1 MNKFLVDP
9 IYVQVD
15 LLLLLWTLGIAANGL
30 WMLFQKK
37 NLKTAVAEFWNSENF
52 LFGNWA
58 ESGRKKLGPP
68 LFLALVLLVQFGILV
83 LNSLAKETW
92 PQAVHTLGLLVS
104 HLVGVCFILKIVFS
118 TKYSGRQLAFAW
130 PAYFI
135 LRWTFVNN
143 HNLWIMIGILVMFAA
158 KDIPFR
164 RYLKIFLCTGAG
176 EMVVIFAGVAAGALS
191 AGRVVWDDGRVRFS
205 VGYGHPNL
213 LAVYLL
219 ALVVMYVCYKGVE
232 RLKWYDFAIIAVVFV
247 FCDQI
252 PVSRG
257 SSIALVLLLI
267 GLAVAKLW
275 PALFRQKWVPFA
287 VAALPALGF
296 ALSYF
301 AAKFY
306 DPANPIWEK
315 LNNLF
320 TGRIFLA
327 SNALHG
333 SPMRIAGQMLSERFY
348 VDNVYVY
355 WWIVGGPVA
364 SVIVWGA
371 FCVLLWKLAK
381 NGHTAELIC
390 SMMFVAHG
398 IMEQQ
403 ILWPT
408 VNVLVWL
415 LAGVFYCS
423 KTKEFPAFEQTASA
437 ALEKGEQK

>member
-1 MNKFLVDP
+1 MGNFLVDP
-9 IYVQVD
+9 IYLQVD
-15 LLLLLWTLGIAANGL
+15 LLLILWTLGIAANGVWL
-30 WMLFQKK
+30 LFQKK
-37 NLKTAVAEFWNSENF
+37 NLKAAVTEFWGKENF

-58 ESGRKKLGPP
+58 ENNRKKLGPP
-68 LFLALVLLVQFGILV
+68 LFLTMALLVQFGILV

-92 PQAVHTLGLLVS
+92 PQAVHSVGLVVS
-104 HLVGVCFILKIVFS
+104 HLVGVCFILKIVFA
-118 TKYSGRQLAFAW
+118 TKYSGRQLLAAW

-143 HNLWIMIGILVMFAA
+143 HNLWIMIGILVLLAA

-164 RYLKIFLCTGAG
+164 KYLKIFLCTGAG
-176 EMVVIFAGVAAGALS
+176 EMALIFVGVAAGVLS
-191 AGRVVWDDGRVRFS
+191 VGREVWSDGRVRFS

-219 ALVVMYVCYKGVE
+219 ALVVMYVCYKGIE
-232 RLKWYDFAIIAVVFV
+232 RLKVYDFVIIAAVFV
-247 FCDQI
+247 FCDKV

-257 SSIALVLLLI
+257 SSIALVLLFV

-275 PALFRQKWVPFA
+275 PTLFRQKWVPF
-287 VAALPALGF
+287 VVSVLPAAGF
-296 ALSYF
+296 AVSYF

-306 DPANPIWEK
+306 DPSNPIWEK

-333 SPMRIAGQMLSERFY
+333 SPMRIAGQMLSDRFY

-364 SVIVWGA
+364 SLIVWGA

-390 SMMFVAHG
+390 GMMFVAHG

-403 ILWPT
+403 ILWPI
-408 VNVLVWL
+408 VDVLIWL
-415 LAGVFYCS
+415 LAGVFYRS
-423 KTKEFPAFEQTASA
+423 KTEEFPTFAENPLTAT
-437 ALEKGEQK
+437 EKGEEK